1 MYSYYPAAENRR
13 HLEVP
18 VELRRQPPQAL
29 QASVNNFFLKG
40 GTRRRTL
47 RGETL
52 GDGGSCRRE
61 DIAGGN
67 NTLYLLELRGPYSVW
82 VMGIDS

>member
-1 MYSYYPAAENRR
+1 MY
-13 HLEVP
+13 V
-18 VELRRQPPQAL
+18 L
-29 QASVNNFFLKG
+29 QAPVNNFFLKG
-40 GTRRRTL
+40 ATRRRTL

-67 NTLYLLELRGPYSVW
+67 MCFLLSERRAADRAYSIW
-82 VMGIDS
+82 VMGLVS

>member
-1 MYSYYPAAENRR
+1 MIYTY
-13 HLEVP
+13 V
-18 VELRRQPPQAL
+18 L
-29 QASVNNFFLKG
+29 QAPVNNFFLKG
-40 GTRRRTL
+40 ATRRRTL

-67 NTLYLLELRGPYSVW
+67 TLYVYVLFLLSERR
-82 VMGIDS
+82 

>member
-1 MYSYYPAAENRR
+1 MIYMY
-13 HLEVP
+13 V
-18 VELRRQPPQAL
+18 L
-29 QASVNNFFLKG
+29 QAPVNNFFLKG
-40 GTRRRTL
+40 ATRRRTL

-67 NTLYLLELRGPYSVW
+67 TLYLLCAFF
-82 VMGIDS
+82 